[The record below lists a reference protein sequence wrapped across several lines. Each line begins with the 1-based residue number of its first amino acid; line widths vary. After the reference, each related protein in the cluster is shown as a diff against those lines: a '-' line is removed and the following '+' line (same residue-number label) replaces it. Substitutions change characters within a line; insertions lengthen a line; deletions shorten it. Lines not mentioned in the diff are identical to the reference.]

1 MVARPGRARS
11 RPAHL
16 GPFHADDFF
25 VTSVATYH
33 RFAVNKLHPTA
44 LWAHAKTEGGQ
55 RAIRYSATSLICVG
69 VTQILIILFY
79 KVLKL
84 DVTSVFGHEIDVD
97 PAVQANLAA
106 TMLTSVPAFALN
118 KYWVWGKR
126 GRAHMRR
133 EVLPFWAFTVAGW
146 TLSTGMVAIVSS
158 WADPHSSMQTILVM
172 AANIAGFG
180 VLWILK
186 YLFLDKIMFGPHHHT
201 PYDED
206 IELEEAELTPST

>member
-1 MVARPGRARS
+1 MK
-11 RPAHL
+11 HL
-16 GPFHADDFF
+16 TP
-25 VTSVATYH
+25 S
-33 RFAVNKLHPTA
+33 A
-44 LWAHAKTEGGQ
+44 LLAHAKTDGGR

-69 VTQILIILFY
+69 ITQVLIILFY
-79 KVLKL
+79 KVIKL
-84 DVTSVFGHEIDVD
+84 DVTDVAS

-106 TMLTSVPAFALN
+106 TMLTSIPAFALN

-146 TLSTGMVAIVSS
+146 ALSTGAVAIVST
-158 WADPHSSMQTILVM
+158 WADPHSTMQTALVM

-180 VLWILK
+180 TLWILK

-206 IELEEAELTPST
+206 IELEEAAEAAEGAAVGGTTATS